1 VALKNIFCAHLQ
13 AASYIYMVVF
23 LAVRLLLCIRFVI
36 IIIDNNNNMLGTFA
50 GAKKRNIE
58 DVVVVVDDD
67 DVVDGDD
74 KSKAVKEREGRTYPI
89 IKSLL
94 PKLAED
100 LGELSPYRS
109 KACPILGNRYVIW
122 INASLSN
129 IQIQK
134 TEDYY
139 SEQSSTAHLVGMSFS
154 TDDNGHLYVID
165 VYDKADADM
174 FAHIQD
180 NFQRIVEE
188 VDVRTIILERSKCF
202 DSQLLRLLAAYIE
215 KKPQFSILVILDSPT
230 LVNLEVWRDKAGA
243 AAHTLIHHTCFV
255 NIQPS
260 YDYALKRAENKFR
273 IGISTIDGSIRSIW
287 IDDVEVRDLD
297 ILKNRLF
304 GAGGYWGKVLKSL
317 LNQFI
322 ENEGMEIS
330 GDTLKV
336 HPLTIKLFPEK
347 VLASYILRG
356 ITEHEWGTE
365 EGDFIVNQIGFLKE
379 NDLTEYADGSDMGG
393 LTKQFL
399 TELGQNLFDGS
410 RSRSIRVDSNFIP
423 YIPSR
428 EDTGST
434 LDKFGFDRDA
444 AANFGKLLCRLKRE
458 NGECLSRVIS
468 DNFFGILQIYI
479 QNLETGELAEYG
491 SETSMKLNRL
501 IFTNGV
507 YEPLVRFLFDGE
519 RTGINREKALDI
531 LEHRDLINSKLRSLD
546 FPLLKYSK
554 RPCRFIEKVPLRK
567 SLRSHVDVK
576 ELTSKMRQIIDLERE
591 PYMRMAR
598 FTFEGLRDND
608 SIKTLLGYEDY
619 KKNSEIFQ
627 GLNLDAQDIISR
639 IRFDDIT
646 RGLPVIFKKVD
657 FLKDYILNRAST
669 QWLENFL
676 LCVTGQRNLNAGTRI
691 NIGMTTG
698 DFCCSHTCT
707 NTLDIPRIHETPP
720 LDVVDLS
727 SRFLQN
733 LDFLLAQSRRFD
745 IA

>member
-1 VALKNIFCAHLQ
+1 
-13 AASYIYMVVF
+13 
-23 LAVRLLLCIRFVI
+23 
-36 IIIDNNNNMLGTFA
+36 MLGTYA

-67 DVVDGDD
+67 DDDVVDV
-74 KSKAVKEREGRTYPI
+74 KSKAAKERPI
-89 IKSLL
+89 IKSLM

-109 KACPILGNRYVIW
+109 KACPILDNQYVIW
-122 INASLSN
+122 INASLSH

-139 SEQSSTAHLVGMSFS
+139 SEQSSTKHLVGMTLS
-154 TDDNGHLYVID
+154 TDDGPCLYVID
-165 VYDKADADM
+165 NYDEVDADM

-180 NFQRIVEE
+180 NFKQIVEE
-188 VDVRTIILERSKCF
+188 VDVQAIILERGKCF

-215 KKPQFSILVILDSPT
+215 KKNQFSILVNLDSPT
-230 LVNLEVWRDKAGA
+230 IVNFEVWKDRAGA

-260 YDYALKRAENKFR
+260 YDHARKRAENKFR
-273 IGISTIDGSIRSIW
+273 IGISTIDGLIRSIW

-297 ILKNRLF
+297 ILKKRLF

-317 LNQFI
+317 LNQFV
-322 ENEGMEIS
+322 ENEGMEIT

-347 VLASYILRG
+347 VLASYVLRG
-356 ITEHEWGTE
+356 ITEHDWGTE

-379 NDLTEYADGSDMGG
+379 SDLTETADGSDMGG

-428 EDTGST
+428 DDSGST
-434 LDKFGFDRDA
+434 LDKFGFDHDA

-458 NGECLSRVIS
+458 RGECLSRVIS

-491 SETSMKLNRL
+491 SETSMKLDRL
-501 IFTNGV
+501 IFTNSV

-531 LEHRDLINSKLRSLD
+531 LEHRDLINSKIRSLD

-598 FTFEGLRDND
+598 FTLEGLHHHDND
-608 SIKTLLGYEDY
+608 IIKTLLGYEDY

-627 GLNLDAQDIISR
+627 GLNLDARDIISR

-707 NTLDIPRIHETPP
+707 NTLDIPRHHETPP
-720 LDVVDLS
+720 LGVVDLS
-727 SRFLQN
+727 SRFIQN
-733 LDFLLAQSRRFD
+733 LEFLLAQSRRFD
-745 IA
+745 IV